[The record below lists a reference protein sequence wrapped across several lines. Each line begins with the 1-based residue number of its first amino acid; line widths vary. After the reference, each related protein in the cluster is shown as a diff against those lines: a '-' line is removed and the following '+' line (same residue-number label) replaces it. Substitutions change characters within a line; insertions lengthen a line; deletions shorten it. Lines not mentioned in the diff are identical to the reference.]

1 MIGSTDPSSG
11 DQRSVPTPSAPWR
24 GFFRRL
30 LRLTGQALLG
40 VVMLGMLLWAALA
53 VYFADTHAG
62 PRTIRALLF
71 ALASIAVLF
80 VRPRRYG
87 VGAFALFF
95 VIVLGWFFSLKPS
108 NDRNWAPEVARIP
121 WSKID
126 GDRLTMHNIRNFD
139 YRSETDYTP
148 DWVNRTYDLS
158 KLRSGDMMLVYWGS
172 KAIAHGMVSF
182 GFEDGQYLAVSVET
196 RKEQTES
203 FSTVQGFFRQYELV
217 YIFADERDLIR
228 LRTNFRH
235 EDVYLYH
242 VSLTP
247 DQLRKLLLSY
257 LRSANS
263 LKDQPAFYNALTSNC
278 VTSILPH
285 ARDAGL
291 PGTMSWDILASG
303 YAARQAYRNGYLDT
317 SLPFETL
324 EARSRVNDAANAAG
338 NDPDFSKLI
347 RAGLP
352 NPAMVA
358 AGTSAKSMPAA
369 TRRAP

>member
-1 MIGSTDPSSG
+1 MTRSVEPSSG
-11 DQRSVPTPSAPWR
+11 DQPHPPVETATAPR
-24 GFFRRL
+24 RRFFRRL
-30 LRLTGQALLG
+30 LLFIGKALLG

-71 ALASIAVLF
+71 ALASVAVLL

-108 NDRNWAPEVARIP
+108 NDRDWAPEVARIP
-121 WSKID
+121 WSAID
-126 GDRLTMHNIRNFD
+126 GDRLTIHNVRNFD
-139 YRSETDYTP
+139 HRSTTDYTP
-148 DWVNRTYDLS
+148 HWDDRTYDLS
-158 KLRSGDMMLVYWGS
+158 KLRTGDMMLVYWGS

-182 GFEDGQYLAVSVET
+182 GFEDGQYLAISVET

-203 FSTVQGFFRQYELV
+203 FSTVQGFFRQYELI
-217 YIFADERDLIR
+217 YILADERDVIR

-247 DQLRKLLLSY
+247 DQLHKLLLSY

-263 LKDQPAFYNALTSNC
+263 LKDQPEFYNALTSNC
-278 VTSILPH
+278 VTSVLPH

-291 PGTMSWDILASG
+291 PGTMSWDVVASG
-303 YAARQAYRNGYLDT
+303 YAARQGYRNGYLDT

-324 EARSRVNDAANAAG
+324 EARSRVNDAAKAAG
-338 NDPDFSKLI
+338 DDANFSKII

-352 NPAMVA
+352 IPPWWRQEHPQ
-358 AGTSAKSMPAA
+358 SQCP
-369 TRRAP
+369 P